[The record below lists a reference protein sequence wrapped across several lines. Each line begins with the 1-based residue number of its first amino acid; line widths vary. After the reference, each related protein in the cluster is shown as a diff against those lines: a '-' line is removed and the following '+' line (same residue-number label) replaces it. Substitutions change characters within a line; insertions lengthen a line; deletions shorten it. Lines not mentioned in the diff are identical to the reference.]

1 MSTTKEAAQKAVSHI
16 LKGIEMTDRIKH
28 TNVTG
33 LLLLAMMAM
42 VCWAAVQPQGQA
54 QPQYGPN
61 VTSELKCIDAVYK
74 VAETADVIPAAA
86 GKRFRI
92 LALFVRSNSSTANNV
107 YFSEQ
112 DNADTMFGTNSTD
125 VETLD
130 QVAISGKIGWV
141 NNGMWRETEV
151 AGKALQ
157 ITLSQA
163 QRVSVMCL
171 YVEIE

>member
-1 MSTTKEAAQKAVSHI
+1 MSDRTKQN
-16 LKGIEMTDRIKH
+16 
-28 TNVTG
+28 NVIG
-33 LLLLAMMAM
+33 LLLLVIMAM
-42 VCWAAVQPQGQA
+42 VCWVAVQPQSQA

-61 VTSELKCIDAVYK
+61 VTSELKCVDAVYK
-74 VAETADVIPAAA
+74 TVGISNVIPATA

-107 YFSEQ
+107 YFVEQ

-141 NNGMWRETEV
+141 NNSMWRDTEV

-157 ITLSQA
+157 ISLSQA
-163 QRVSVMCL
+163 ERVSVMCL